1 MFPLRLLFAPTVTAH
16 RSTVM
21 VERIGGSRSGSYC
34 SAARCPGVSMSK
46 GSTMHIRHSVE
57 ATPA

>member
-1 MFPLRLLFAPTVTAH
+1 MFPLRLLFALTRTAH

-21 VERIGGSRSGSYC
+21 VEQFGGSRTGSYC

-46 GSTMHIRHSVE
+46 GSTMHIRHFVE
-57 ATPA
+57 AMSA